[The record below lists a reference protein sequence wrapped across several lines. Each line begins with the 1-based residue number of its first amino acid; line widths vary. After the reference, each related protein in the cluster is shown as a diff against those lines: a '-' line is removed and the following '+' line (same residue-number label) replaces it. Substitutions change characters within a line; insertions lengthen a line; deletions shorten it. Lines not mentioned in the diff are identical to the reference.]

1 MLKRKITLLIVIALS
16 LAGLYL
22 FIHMN
27 FQAMEY
33 LLRTRLEKI
42 LAMILC
48 AVSIGVSTVVFQTI
62 THNRILTPSI
72 MGLDSVYMFIQTIV
86 VFLFGSGTFAIM
98 QSDSYFFLTIL
109 LMVGFAF
116 GLYQL
121 LFRRGQ
127 NNLFLLLLVGLVLGT
142 FFSSLSSFMQ
152 MIIDPNEF
160 LLIQDSM
167 FASFTDV
174 NTDLLLISAVIII
187 VLCIYIFRYRHY
199 FDVMSIGRDHA
210 VNLGVPYE
218 KIVKRM
224 FLVIAVLVAVSTAL
238 VGPITFLGL
247 LTANLAREFLQTFRH
262 TYLLTAASLLS
273 IIALLGGQLVVE
285 RIFSFSTPISVIINF
300 VGGVYFIYL
309 LVKESKKI

>member
-1 MLKRKITLLIVIALS
+1 MLKRKIIILVLIALG

-42 LAMILC
+42 LAMLLC

-86 VFLFGSGTFAIM
+86 VFLFGSGTFAIL
-98 QSDSYFFLTIL
+98 QSDAYFFVTIL

-121 LFRRGQ
+121 LFRRGE

-174 NTDLLLISAVIII
+174 NTNLLLVSAVIII
-187 VLCIYIFRYRHY
+187 LLCIYIFRYRHY

-224 FLVIAVLVAVSTAL
+224 FLVIAVMVAVSTAL

-262 TYLLTAASLLS
+262 TYLLMAASLLS
-273 IIALLGGQLVVE
+273 VIALLGGQLIVE

-300 VGGVYFIYL
+300 VGGIYFIYL

>member
-1 MLKRKITLLIVIALS
+1 MLKRKIILLILIAIG

-27 FQAMEY
+27 LQAMEY

-42 LAMILC
+42 LAMFLC

-62 THNRILTPSI
+62 TQNRILTPSI

-86 VFLFGSGTFAIM
+86 VFLFGSGTFAIL
-98 QSDSYFFLTIL
+98 QSDAYFFVTIL

-121 LFRRGQ
+121 LFRRGE

-167 FASFTDV
+167 FASFTNV
-174 NTDLLLISAVIII
+174 NTNLLFVSAVII
-187 VLCIYIFRYRHY
+187 VALCIYIFRYRHY

-262 TYLLTAASLLS
+262 TYLLIAASLLS
-273 IIALLGGQLVVE
+273 VIALLGGQLIVE

-300 VGGVYFIYL
+300 VGGIYFIYL

>member
-1 MLKRKITLLIVIALS
+1 MLKRKIILLILIALG

-27 FQAMEY
+27 LQAMEY

-42 LAMILC
+42 LAMFLC

-62 THNRILTPSI
+62 TQNRILTPSI

-86 VFLFGSGTFAIM
+86 VFLFGSGTFVIL
-98 QSDSYFFLTIL
+98 QSDAYFFVTIL

-121 LFRRGQ
+121 LFRRGE
-127 NNLFLLLLVGLVLGT
+127 NKLFLLLLVGLVLGT

-174 NTDLLLISAVIII
+174 NTDLLLVSAVIII
-187 VLCIYIFRYRHY
+187 ALCIYIFRYRHY

-262 TYLLTAASLLS
+262 TYLLIAASLLS
-273 IIALLGGQLVVE
+273 VIALLGGQLIVE

-300 VGGVYFIYL
+300 VGGIYFIYL

>member
-1 MLKRKITLLIVIALS
+1 MLKRKIIILTLVALL

-42 LAMILC
+42 LAMVLC
-48 AVSIGVSTVVFQTI
+48 AVSIGVSTVVFQTL

-86 VFLFGSGTFAIM
+86 VFLFGTGTFVIM
-98 QSDSYFFLTIL
+98 QSDAYFFLTIL

-121 LFRRGQ
+121 LFRKGH

-142 FFSSLSSFMQ
+142 FFGSLSSFMQ

-160 LLIQDSM
+160 LLIQDKM
-167 FASFTDV
+167 FASFTNV
-174 NTDLLLISAVIII
+174 NTDLLLLSTVIIA
-187 VLCIYIFRYRHY
+187 VLCVYIFRYRHY
-199 FDVMSIGRDHA
+199 FDVMLIGRDHA

-262 TYLLTAASLLS
+262 TYLLAAASLLS
-273 IIALLGGQLVVE
+273 IIALLGGQLIVE
-285 RIFSFSTPISVIINF
+285 RVFSFSTPISVIINF

-309 LVKESKKI
+309 LIKESKKI

>member
-1 MLKRKITLLIVIALS
+1 MLKRKIILLLVVALS
-16 LAGLYL
+16 LASLYL

-86 VFLFGSGTFAIM
+86 VFLFGSGTFVIM
-98 QSDSYFFLTIL
+98 QSDAYFFLTIL

-127 NNLFLLLLVGLVLGT
+127 SNLFLLLLVGLVLGT

-174 NTDLLLISAVIII
+174 NTDLLLISAVIIT

-262 TYLLTAASLLS
+262 TYLLIAASLLS
-273 IIALLGGQLVVE
+273 VIALLGGQLVVE

-300 VGGVYFIYL
+300 VGGIYFIYL
-309 LVKESKKI
+309 LVRESKKI

>member
-1 MLKRKITLLIVIALS
+1 MLKRKIIILTLVALS

-27 FQAMEY
+27 LQAMEY

-42 LAMILC
+42 LAMVLC
-48 AVSIGVSTVVFQTI
+48 AVSIGVSTVVFQTL

-86 VFLFGSGTFAIM
+86 VFLFGSGTFVIM
-98 QSDSYFFLTIL
+98 QSDAYFFLTIV

-121 LFRRGQ
+121 LFRRGH

-160 LLIQDSM
+160 LLIQDKM
-167 FASFTDV
+167 FASFTNV
-174 NTDLLLISAVIII
+174 NTDLLLLSTVIIA
-187 VLCIYIFRYRHY
+187 VLCVYIFRYRHY
-199 FDVMSIGRDHA
+199 FDVMSIGREHA

-262 TYLLTAASLLS
+262 TYLLAAASLLS
-273 IIALLGGQLVVE
+273 IIALLGGQLIVE
-285 RIFSFSTPISVIINF
+285 RVFSFSTPISVIINF

-309 LVKESKKI
+309 LIKESKKI

>member
-1 MLKRKITLLIVIALS
+1 MLKRKIIILSLVALS

-42 LAMILC
+42 LAMVLC
-48 AVSIGVSTVVFQTI
+48 AVSIGVSTVVFQTL

-86 VFLFGSGTFAIM
+86 VFLFGSGTFVIM
-98 QSDSYFFLTIL
+98 QSDAYFFLTIL

-121 LFRRGQ
+121 LFRRGH

-160 LLIQDSM
+160 LLIQDKM
-167 FASFTDV
+167 FASFTNV
-174 NTDLLLISAVIII
+174 NTDLLLLSTAIIA
-187 VLCIYIFRYRHY
+187 VLCVYIFRYRHY

-262 TYLLTAASLLS
+262 TYLLAAASLIS
-273 IIALLGGQLVVE
+273 IIALLGGQLIVE
-285 RIFSFSTPISVIINF
+285 RVFSFSTPISVIINF

-309 LVKESKKI
+309 LIKESKKI